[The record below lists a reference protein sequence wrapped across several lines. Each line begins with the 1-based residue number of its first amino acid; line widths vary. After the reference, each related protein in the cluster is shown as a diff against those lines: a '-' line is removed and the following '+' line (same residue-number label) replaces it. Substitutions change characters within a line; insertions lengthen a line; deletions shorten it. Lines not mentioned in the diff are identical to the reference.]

1 MARSCDNRVDAIGQS
16 ARGAHQPLASF
27 PDSDCVVCTAAV
39 GCGATVRGDPPWPT
53 RAMKLSELI
62 HDKLVELPLRAAD
75 KWEALATIARVPV
88 RAGCYSEEL
97 VEEVE
102 RALVVR
108 EKSMTTGMEHG
119 IAIPHAA
126 IDGIDDL
133 VAVLGLNP
141 SGIPFETLDGEPARI
156 VIGLI
161 IPRSKK
167 LAHIKT
173 LAEIAKLLSKAEV
186 RERLLACSTPSEAV
200 QALAELQGVVR

>member
-1 MARSCDNRVDAIGQS
+1 
-16 ARGAHQPLASF
+16 
-27 PDSDCVVCTAAV
+27 
-39 GCGATVRGDPPWPT
+39 
-53 RAMKLSELI
+53 MKLSELI
-62 HDKLVELPLRAAD
+62 HDKLVELPLKAAD

-97 VEEVE
+97 VEQVE

-141 SGIPFETLDGEPARI
+141 AGIPFETLDGEPARI

-186 RERLLACSTPSEAV
+186 RERLLACTTPSEAV

>member
-1 MARSCDNRVDAIGQS
+1 
-16 ARGAHQPLASF
+16 
-27 PDSDCVVCTAAV
+27 
-39 GCGATVRGDPPWPT
+39 
-53 RAMKLSELI
+53 MKLSELI
-62 HDKLVELPLRAAD
+62 NENLVEVPLLAAD
-75 KWEALATIARVPV
+75 KWQALATIARVPV
-88 RAGCYSEEL
+88 RAGSYPESMVAT
-97 VEEVE
+97 VEQ
-102 RALVVR
+102 ALVVR
-108 EKSMTTGMEHG
+108 ERSMTTGMEHG

-186 RERLLACSTPSEAV
+186 RERLLACHTAAMAV
-200 QALAELQGVVR
+200 QALAELQGAPR

>member
-1 MARSCDNRVDAIGQS
+1 MALPQGLDSWDGCAGACR
-16 ARGAHQPLASF
+16 RGS
-27 PDSDCVVCTAAV
+27 
-39 GCGATVRGDPPWPT
+39 

-62 HDKLVELPLRAAD
+62 QESLVEVPLQAAD
-75 KWEALATIARVPV
+75 KWQALSILARVPV
-88 RAGCYSEEL
+88 RAGKYGEDM
-97 VEEVE
+97 VETVE
-102 RALVVR
+102 QALVVR

-126 IDGIDDL
+126 IDGIEDL

-141 SGIPFETLDGEPARI
+141 AGIPFETLDGEPARI
-156 VIGLI
+156 VIGLV

-186 RERLLACSTPSEAV
+186 RQRLLACKTAAEAV
-200 QALAELQGVVR
+200 AALGELQGVTR

>member
-1 MARSCDNRVDAIGQS
+1 
-16 ARGAHQPLASF
+16 
-27 PDSDCVVCTAAV
+27 
-39 GCGATVRGDPPWPT
+39 
-53 RAMKLSELI
+53 MKLSELI
-62 HDKLVELPLRAAD
+62 QEPLVEVPLKAED
-75 KWEALATIARVPV
+75 KWQVLAAIARIPT
-88 RAGCYSEEL
+88 RAGCYGEDM
-97 VEEVE
+97 VETVE

-141 SGIPFETLDGEPARI
+141 AGIPFETLDGAPARI
-156 VIGLI
+156 IIGLI

-186 RERLLACSTPSEAV
+186 RDRLLACTTAEEAV
-200 QALAELQGVVR
+200 SALADLQSASR